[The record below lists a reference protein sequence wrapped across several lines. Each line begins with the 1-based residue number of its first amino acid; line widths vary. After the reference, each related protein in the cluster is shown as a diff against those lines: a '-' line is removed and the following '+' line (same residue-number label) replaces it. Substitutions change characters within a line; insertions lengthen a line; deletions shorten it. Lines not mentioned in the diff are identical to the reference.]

1 VRAKAPERMTSNDK
15 ILFSG
20 ISVNSLFS
28 DSTDPKAD
36 LDADLAFIEQFQK
49 AAGRPLRVLHIGN
62 IANNA
67 YNNALIQ
74 RRFGIA
80 ADTICYDYYHVMGC
94 PEWEAATFSKAIDNF
109 FPDWWA
115 TELGGWQR
123 PDWFVQGP
131 LTGCLAY
138 LRARNAGDNDAS
150 GFFWKVLQAKYW
162 ELLDGVAFADGR
174 TRPEMPDDLRDART
188 IFDFHFAN
196 KRSIKEK
203 IKGVARSKYHS
214 FLAKNAFPHLRR
226 ETELGIASNFYLS
239 LFVWRQQRRMRGLS
253 SGRDELYE
261 AMREIQAERH
271 RYVTPPVVK
280 LPLPD
285 LDRPEFSYLSRF
297 GEGRDDR
304 SRTRDALVGG
314 LRAQYQKFSVKTLDR
329 VEEFSRHFASQF
341 ADVLSYYDV
350 IQGYATDGFIP
361 YVNGFENFVC
371 YEHGTLRDIPFE
383 ESYNA
388 ILCMASYKN
397 AKFSLVTNSDVLPSA
412 ARMGLE
418 ETRTVY
424 LPHAFDDQ
432 KIVKFQAEF
441 IPRKKAADEVVTLFC
456 PTRHH
461 WYSEPSSMRKGN
473 EVFIAGAA
481 DAAKINRNFR
491 IVLVEWGVDV
501 GRSKEL
507 IRSLG
512 IEDLVS
518 WIPTLNKSELR
529 QAYCNNHAV
538 IDQFLTPAMGGVTF
552 EAMALGRRVMTRI
565 DMEQT
570 TVFFGAPP
578 PCLTA
583 DSAESCSARILQ
595 VVNDPDDRAGIGR
608 ASAVWFETYHSARR
622 TVALQAKAYRS
633 ILADRAI
640 QRPEVSKPGDSAS
653 G

>member
-1 VRAKAPERMTSNDK
+1 VS
-15 ILFSG
+15 
-20 ISVNSLFS
+20 SLFS
-28 DSTDPKAD
+28 ETANSKAD

-49 AAGRPLRVLHIGN
+49 MAGRPLRVLHIGN

-94 PEWEAATFSKAIDNF
+94 PEWEAATFSKVTDNL

-131 LTGCLAY
+131 LTICLGY
-138 LRARNAGDNDAS
+138 LRARNAGNNGAARYL
-150 GFFWKVLQAKYW
+150 WKLLQAKYW
-162 ELLDGVAFADGR
+162 ELLDRIAITDGR
-174 TRPEMPDDLRDART
+174 TRPEMPEDFSDALM
-188 IFDFHFAN
+188 IFDAHST
-196 KRSIKEK
+196 KKSRDSKWRVKE
-203 IKGVARSKYHS
+203 IMRDLAVSKYHS
-214 FLAKNAFPHLRR
+214 FLTKRVFPRLQG
-226 ETELGIASNFYLS
+226 ETEAGLASNFYLS
-239 LFVWRQQRRMRGLS
+239 VFVWQQLRRARGLPSRREELPEVMHRMRA
-253 SGRDELYE
+253 R
-261 AMREIQAERH
+261 R
-271 RYVTPPVVK
+271 RY
-280 LPLPD
+280 
-285 LDRPEFSYLSRF
+285 
-297 GEGRDDR
+297 DR
-304 SRTRDALVGG
+304 SELDLNKPELSFLNQFIPGCDHRSEARDAIIGAVRL
-314 LRAQYQKFSVKTLDR
+314 QYEKFPVEILDG
-329 VEEFSRHFASQF
+329 VEGFAHNLASQF

-397 AKFSLVTNSDVLPSA
+397 AKFSFVTNSDVLPST

-418 ETRTVY
+418 ESRTIC

-432 KIVKFQAEF
+432 KIAKFQVEF
-441 IPRKKAADEVVTLFC
+441 TPKKKAADDIVTLFY

-461 WYSEPSSMRKGN
+461 WYSEPGSMRKGN
-473 EVFIAGAA
+473 EVFIAGATE
-481 DAAKINRNFR
+481 AAKTNRNFR
-491 IVLVEWGVDV
+491 IVFVEWGIDVDK
-501 GRSKEL
+501 SKEL
-507 IRSLG
+507 IRSSG

-518 WIPTLNKSELR
+518 WIPTLNKRELR

-552 EAMALGRRVMTRI
+552 EAMALGCRVMTRI
-565 DMEQT
+565 DIEQT
-570 TVFFGAPP
+570 TLFFGAPP

-583 DSAESCSARILQ
+583 DSAEACSTRILQ
-595 VVNDPDDRAGIGR
+595 IVNDPADTAGIGQ
-608 ASAVWFETYHSARR
+608 ASAAWFQTYHSARR
-622 TVALQAKAYRS
+622 TVALQAKAYKS
-633 ILADRAI
+633 ILADSTFRDPEAPLAI
-640 QRPEVSKPGDSAS
+640 PSKEPAG
-653 G
+653 GG